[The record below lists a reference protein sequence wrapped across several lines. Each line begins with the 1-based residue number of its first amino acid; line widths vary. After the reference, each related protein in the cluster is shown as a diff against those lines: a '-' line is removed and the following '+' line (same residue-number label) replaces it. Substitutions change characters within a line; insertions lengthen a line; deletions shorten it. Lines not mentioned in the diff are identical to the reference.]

1 MIVRVKIC
9 CIASVEEAR
18 LAVRAGASALGLVSE
33 MLSGPGVIG
42 EDVIRSIAAT
52 IPPPLGTFLL
62 TSLTDPL
69 EIMAQQ
75 RRCGCNT
82 IQLCNRLTA
91 DAHMALREGLPGISL
106 VQVVHVQDATALDE
120 VAEIGR
126 RVDAILMDSGNPD
139 APIQE
144 LGGTGRTHDWT
155 LSKRIVQRAEVPVFL
170 AGGLCAANVGD
181 AIRTVNPFGVDLCS
195 GVRTNGRL
203 DPHKL
208 SDFMAAVAATSR

>member
-75 RRCGCNT
+75 RRCSCNT

-126 RVDAILMDSGNPD
+126 RVDAILLDSGNPN

-181 AIRTVNPFGVDLCS
+181 AIRTVKPFGVDLCS